1 MTPVATQ
8 REVDLTVQ
16 AVWQDPLRLALRAS
30 DTTSL
35 APLDNLVGGPEIIPR
50 FEQHDAIKNG
60 VVGAGIIAAADL
72 QNRIPEQLT
81 GNL

>member
-1 MTPVATQ
+1 MWVDEVNVALK
-8 REVDLTVQ
+8 RE
-16 AVWQDPLRLALRAS
+16 LRV
-30 DTTSL
+30 
-35 APLDNLVGGPEIIPR
+35 NLVGGPEIIPR